1 MCSPELKYFIAA
13 LICVVPE
20 NSHTPPPPKEGICP
34 MTPPHPSGNSILTS
48 YTALNFSAFETPHLP
63 SQEFPIPSV
72 EGVWIFSGTTHF
84 TLNVDYTTIN

>member
-20 NSHTPPPPKEGICP
+20 NSHTPPPMEGICP

-63 SQEFPIPSV
+63 SQEFPLPSV

-84 TLNVDYTTIN
+84 TLNVNHTTIN